1 MGRKRQTC
9 ARGVTA
15 SEVKKDVSY
24 FAPDGRKLST
34 YLKVV
39 RKTSSSPPKVEESDE
54 PVDNVE
60 LHDDFGEELVHS
72 QIMSNE
78 LDKCEVRGSERVTPC
93 WSTLTKSG
101 QGGGK
106 MGFDRENST
115 EVMHL
120 LLEKREIEV
129 SQPLQFSNFLALA
142 GEQKVSGLIFRCY
155 ELVCSRSVVMEIEKN
170 LEEISMLKGEK
181 YMREAKT
188 RALRS
193 ARSKKKNDEK
203 VVAVVKEE
211 QHLEIDSEPP
221 TRPVTPEKNSAAP
234 VARTASPNISGNV
247 QLRKFTPGLVLV
259 VSLESLRGHNPACT
273 TNKYAPKDRQIL
285 WLRASE
291 ACESVDINVIGCLED
306 HVNEVVLQTA
316 ETEKKT

>member
-1 MGRKRQTC
+1 MLVVPESVTTKFSTNYGKTMFSWMRSRGGEMDDEAMLRLPLQMGRKRQTC

-15 SEVKKDVSY
+15 SEVKKNVSY

-39 RKTSSSPPKVEESDE
+39 RSGHRDLQKDRKIGEHFFMSA
-54 PVDNVE
+54 PVHV
-60 LHDDFGEELVHS
+60 
-72 QIMSNE
+72 
-78 LDKCEVRGSERVTPC
+78 
-93 WSTLTKSG
+93 SG

-221 TRPVTPEKNSAAP
+221 TKPVTPEKNSAAP
-234 VARTASPNISGNV
+234 VASTVSPNVSGNV
-247 QLRKFTPGLVLV
+247 QLRKFTPGLGQCEVL
-259 VSLESLRGHNPACT
+259 
-273 TNKYAPKDRQIL
+273 
-285 WLRASE
+285 
-291 ACESVDINVIGCLED
+291 
-306 HVNEVVLQTA
+306 
-316 ETEKKT
+316 TEQKK